1 MNIER
6 YTDKYLNDLTCL
18 VNQWTSDIQFDTI
31 QVANQIN
38 MINNKSDNQ
47 IFVAVDDDGRAVGYI
62 LTGVCYYLFRE
73 PYVEIIQLLVDKDNR
88 CSEIGTKLIEYI
100 SKYYDAQGI
109 TKIKLHSRIE
119 RAEAHE
125 FYRKCGFNEFKV
137 SKFFKR

>member
-47 IFVAVDDDGRAVGYI
+47 IFVAVDDERRAVI
-62 LTGVCYYLFRE
+62 C
-73 PYVEIIQLLVDKDNR
+73 
-88 CSEIGTKLIEYI
+88 
-100 SKYYDAQGI
+100 
-109 TKIKLHSRIE
+109 
-119 RAEAHE
+119 
-125 FYRKCGFNEFKV
+125 
-137 SKFFKR
+137 